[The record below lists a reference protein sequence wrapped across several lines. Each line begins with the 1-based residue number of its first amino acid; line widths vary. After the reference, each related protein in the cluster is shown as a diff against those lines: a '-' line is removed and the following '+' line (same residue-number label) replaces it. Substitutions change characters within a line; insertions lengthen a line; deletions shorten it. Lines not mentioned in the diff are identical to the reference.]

1 MLAESVGIGIIVS
14 LLMVELVGVA
24 AGGIVV
30 PGYFAF
36 YLDRV
41 DMVIVTTAI
50 AFVVIGLVKLLSRV
64 VIVYGRRLLV
74 LSLLLGYTIG
84 QLITSF
90 GPRFY
95 ASIPL
100 DVRVIG
106 YVIPGLMAYWMERQG
121 IIRTLSALAI
131 GAVFT
136 RGLLI
141 LLNAGALIK

>member
-36 YLDRV
+36 YLDRA

-50 AFVVIGLVKLLSRV
+50 AFIVIALVKLLSKI

-84 QLITSF
+84 QLITHL
-90 GPRFY
+90 GPQLY
-95 ASIPL
+95 ASIPIET
-100 DVRVIG
+100 RVIG

-121 IIRTLSALAI
+121 IVRTLSALVI

-141 LLNAGALIK
+141 LLNAGALIR